1 MKRII
6 KINICFCLV
15 FLMLLAT
22 GCETQ
27 YLSGDRNTKW
37 KKDLDYLQEALPN
50 KHPNLFFK
58 VSEEQFNKEIDD
70 LKNSVDN
77 LNDDEIIDGI
87 YKIAASVGD
96 AHTKIKRDF
105 SKQYP
110 MKFYY
115 FKDGISVIDTTDE
128 YKESLYSKLIK
139 INGQDIKSIEDKI
152 APLVANE
159 NEESIKKA
167 LPGYLS
173 IPEILHG
180 VKIVDSIDG
189 EVTFTFE
196 NREGKKFDLNVAS
209 IDYKESIDFIINGE
223 YDESYPLY
231 MLNPTYN
238 YWYKYLEN
246 EKTLYLKYNQCLESN
261 KSGKVDDFNKEVLDS
276 INNNRVDKFVIDMR
290 DNGGGTSNEL
300 DTIIQGIKNKEINN
314 KNRFFVIVGRNT
326 FSAAIGDVVKWRNET
341 NATFI
346 GQPTS
351 GKLNHYGQWSTF
363 TLPNS
368 NLTVQYSTM
377 YVNNGEDESDS
388 FIPDKTIEISIDDYV
403 NKKDPVL
410 DYIIGNYN

>member
-6 KINICFCLV
+6 KINICFFLV
-15 FLMLLAT
+15 FLMLLVT

-27 YLSGDRNTKW
+27 YLSGDRNSKW
-37 KKDLDYLQEALPN
+37 KKDLNYLQEALPK

-87 YKIAASVGD
+87 YKITASVGD

-110 MKFYY
+110 MEFYY
-115 FKDGISVIDTTDE
+115 FKDGVYVINTIDE
-128 YKESLYSKLIK
+128 YKEALYSKLIK
-139 INGQDIKSIEDKI
+139 INGQDIKSMEDKI
-152 APLVANE
+152 SPLIAKVNE
-159 NEESIKKA
+159 QTIKKA
-167 LPGYLS
+167 LPNYLT

-180 VKIVDSIDG
+180 VKIVNNIDS
-189 EVTFTFE
+189 EVSFTFE
-196 NREGKKFDLNVAS
+196 NREGKTFDLNVNPL
-209 IDYKESIDFIINGE
+209 DFKENIEFIISGE

-231 MLNPTYN
+231 MQNPTYN

-246 EKTLYLKYNQCLESN
+246 DKTLYLKYNQCLESN
-261 KSGKVDDFNKEVLDS
+261 KDGKISDFNNEILDF
-276 INNNRVDKFVIDMR
+276 INNNSVDKFVIDMR
-290 DNGGGTSNEL
+290 DNGGGGQDQL
-300 DTIIQGIKNKEINN
+300 DIIIQGIKNKEINDKN
-314 KNRFFVIVGRNT
+314 KFFVIVGRNT
-326 FSAAIGDVVKWRNET
+326 FSAAIGDVVKWRDET

-346 GQPTS
+346 GQATS

-368 NLTVQYSTM
+368 NLTVQCSTM

-388 FIPDKTIEISIDDYV
+388 FMPDKIIEISIDDYV

-410 DYIIGNYN
+410 DYVLKK